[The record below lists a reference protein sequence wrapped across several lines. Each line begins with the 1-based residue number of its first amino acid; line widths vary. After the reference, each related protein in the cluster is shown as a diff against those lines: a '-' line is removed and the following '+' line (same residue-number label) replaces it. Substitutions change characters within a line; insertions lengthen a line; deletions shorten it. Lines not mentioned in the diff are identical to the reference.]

1 MQISGSTQRFG
12 LILKFFKTFFLCFYF
27 VGAWLECGRS
37 GTKKSPSTW
46 WSFLLQITGSRYER
60 FGLVWF
66 SFFFPFLLV
75 FVFGGC
81 VVGVRPLPHLPPLP
95 HRTVFP
101 KIGFSHQT
109 TPSPTRVAKFA
120 TNALS
125 MPLSLPA
132 FLFLCAAAAAAAA
145 RPLPYQQ
152 Q

>member
-1 MQISGSTQRFG
+1 MRGWSAAGQEKKNHLQLGGLSFCKLVEVGTKGLVWFG
-12 LILKFFKTFFLCFYF
+12 LVFFFLFF
-27 VGAWLECGRS
+27 WFLFLGGALLECGRS
-37 GTKKSPSTW
+37 P
-46 WSFLLQITGSRYER
+46 I
-60 FGLVWF
+60 
-66 SFFFPFLLV
+66 P
-75 FVFGGC
+75 
-81 VVGVRPLPHLPPLP
+81 
-95 HRTVFP
+95 TVFP